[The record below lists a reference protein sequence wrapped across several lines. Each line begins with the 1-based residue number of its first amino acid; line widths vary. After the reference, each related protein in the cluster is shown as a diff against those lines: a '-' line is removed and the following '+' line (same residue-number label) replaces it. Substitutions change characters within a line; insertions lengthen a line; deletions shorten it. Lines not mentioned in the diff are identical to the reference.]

1 MAFFRFFLWLILF
14 SSSLLF
20 SVDEHLGCFLV
31 LGIVD
36 RAAVNVGMHVCCEIL
51 VSAGCMLRR
60 GLLDRKAALV
70 LAF

>member
-1 MAFFRFFLWLILF
+1 M
-14 SSSLLF
+14 
-20 SVDEHLGCFLV
+20 DGHLGCFLV

-36 RAAVNVGMHVCCEIL
+36 RAAVNI
-51 VSAGCMLRR
+51 GCMSIVKFWFRLGVCSGV